1 MKSNRGLLTD
11 KDIKVLTRFWNQKS
25 FRKIS
30 KKELEGDSTKMQTLL
45 LALKGRT
52 RSEIDTIR
60 KRKTGYY
67 TNLEG
72 PEYYIKCASQEDLE
86 YAISI
91 APKTYNLK

>member
-1 MKSNRGLLTD
+1 MKSNRGILTD
-11 KDIKVLTRFWNQKS
+11 EDIKVLTRFWNRKS

-30 KKELEGDSTKMQTLL
+30 KKELERDSIKMQELL

-52 RSEIDTIR
+52 RSEIDAIC
-60 KRKTGYY
+60 KTNQYKK
-67 TNLEG
+67 LKE
-72 PEYYIKCASQEDLE
+72 PEYRIRCASQEDLE

>member
-1 MKSNRGLLTD
+1 MKSNRGDLTD
-11 KDIKVLTRFWNQKS
+11 KDIKVRTMFWNRKS

-30 KKELEGDSTKMQTLL
+30 KKELEGDSTKMQRLL
-45 LALKGRT
+45 LVLKGRT

-67 TNLEG
+67 TNSEG
-72 PEYYIKCASQEDLE
+72 PEYYIKCASQRDLE
-86 YAISI
+86 HAVSI